1 MTSNEYNGNSEE
13 VRKVKDWMTYQKI
26 QEMKRDKLNKSQVAR
41 KLSVDYKTVSKYW
54 DMTPEG
60 YMKATNRAAR
70 RRRKAEDYEEYILGL
85 LKKYPDMSASQ
96 IYDWILEREGG
107 KKLPFK
113 ARAFRNYVASLRK
126 EHNIP
131 KPETSRQ
138 YEAVE
143 DPPMGKQAQVDMGE
157 ISLET
162 TSGKHRKVY
171 VFAMVL
177 SHSRYKYAIWQDRP
191 WTTPDFVEAHIQA
204 FRFYGGRPEEIVYD
218 QDSVLSVSE
227 NHGEL
232 ILTEGFQNYVDT
244 IGFKVHVCHGADP
257 ESKGRIENVIKY
269 LKHGFA
275 EHRILDTIE
284 EFNRECLSWLERTGN
299 AQEHGT
305 TKKIPAEVFAREK
318 EHLIPVSEYHFE
330 KPSRERGSYQVRKDN
345 TVLYKSNRYRVPV
358 GTYQKGKRVYVAVE
372 GDDILITDVES
383 GVLYAR
389 HPLCRGKGELVGESS
404 RKNRDKSKTLLD
416 LESSVLALFGGS
428 EEARRFLERIHVEKR
443 RYYRDQLG
451 VIKSL
456 FEEWRPEILQAALS
470 YCVERE
476 LFAAGELSSA
486 AAYVTSLQEEARTAQ
501 APVPQIPEKYRGWGP
516 QVRDLGEYQRALGDV
531 I

>member
-1 MTSNEYNGNSEE
+1 M
-13 VRKVKDWMTYQKI
+13 KDWMIYQKI
-26 QEMKRDKLNKSQVAR
+26 QEMKRDKLNRSQVAR
-41 KLSVDYKTVSKYW
+41 KLEVDYKTVTKYW
-54 DMTPEG
+54 SMTPEG
-60 YMKATNRAAR
+60 FLKATNRAAR
-70 RRRKAEDYEEYILGL
+70 RKRKADDYEEYVLGL
-85 LKKYPDMSASQ
+85 LRKYPDMSASQ
-96 IYDWILEREGG
+96 IYDWIMEREGA
-107 KKLPFK
+107 KSLPFK
-113 ARAFRNYVASLRK
+113 PRAFRNYVASLRK

-131 KPETSRQ
+131 KPESGRQ

-162 TSGKHRKVY
+162 TSGRRKKVY

-177 SHSRYKYAIWQDRP
+177 SHSRYKYALWQDRP
-191 WTTPDFVEAHIQA
+191 WTTPDFVEAHIKA
-204 FRFYGGRPEEIVYD
+204 FRFLGGRPEEIVYD

-275 EHRILDTIE
+275 EHRTLTTIE
-284 EFNRECLSWLERTGN
+284 ELNAECISWLERTGN

-305 TKKIPAEVFAREK
+305 TKKIPSEVFASEK
-318 EHLIPVSEYHFE
+318 EYLIPVSEYSFE
-330 KPSRERGSYQVRKDN
+330 KPSRERVSYQVRKDN

-358 GTYQKGKRVYVAVE
+358 GTYKKGRRVYVVTE
-372 GDDILITDVES
+372 GDDITITDVES

-389 HPLCRGKGELVGESS
+389 HPICYGKGELVGD
-404 RKNRDKSKTLLD
+404 RKNRDKSKTLLE
-416 LESSVLALFGGS
+416 LEDAVLALFGGS
-428 EEARRFLERIHVEKR
+428 EEARRFLEKIHVEKR

-456 FEEWRPEILQAALS
+456 FEEWRPEILLGALS

-476 LFAAGELSSA
+476 LYAAGELASA
-486 AAYVTSLQEEARTAQ
+486 AAYVASLKDEAEAGQ
-501 APVPQIPEKYRGWGP
+501 APAPQIPEKYKGWGP
-516 QVRDLGEYQRALGDV
+516 QVRDLGEYERALGDTL
-531 I
+531 

>member
-1 MTSNEYNGNSEE
+1 M
-13 VRKVKDWMTYQKI
+13 KDWMTYQKI
-26 QEMKRDKLNKSQVAR
+26 QDMKRDRLNKSQVAK
-41 KLSVDYKTVSKYW
+41 KLAVDYKTVTKYW

-60 YMKATNRAAR
+60 FLKATNRAAR
-70 RRRKAEDYEEYILGL
+70 RRRKADDYEEYVLGL

-96 IYDWILEREGG
+96 IYDWIMEKEEAQS
-107 KKLPFK
+107 LPFK
-113 ARAFRNYVASLRK
+113 PRAFRNYVASLRK

-131 KPETSRQ
+131 KPKTARQ

-162 TSGKHRKVY
+162 TSGRHKKVY
-171 VFAMVL
+171 VFAMVM
-177 SHSRYKYAIWQDRP
+177 SHSRYKYALWQDRP
-191 WTTPDFVEAHIQA
+191 WTTPDFVDAHIKA
-204 FRFYGGRPEEIVYD
+204 FRFYGGRPEEVVYD
-218 QDSVLSVSE
+218 QDCVLSVSE

-244 IGFKVHVCHGADP
+244 VGFKVHVCHGADP

-275 EHRILDTIE
+275 EHRILDTVE
-284 EFNRECLSWLERTGN
+284 KLNAECLSWLERTGN
-299 AQEHGT
+299 SQEHGT
-305 TKKIPAEVFAREK
+305 TKKIPAEVFAVEK
-318 EHLIPVSEYHFE
+318 EYLIPVSEYSFE
-330 KPSRERGSYQVRKDN
+330 KPSGKRVSYQVRKDN

-358 GTYQKGKRVYVAVE
+358 GTYRKGRRVYVVVE
-372 GDDILITDVES
+372 GDDITITDAES

-389 HPLCRGKGELVGESS
+389 HPICHGKGELVGEST
-404 RKNRDKSKTLLD
+404 RKNRDKSKTLLE
-416 LESSVLALFGGS
+416 LEDAVLALFGGS
-428 EEARRFLERIHVEKR
+428 EEARKFLGRIHVEKR

-456 FEEWRPEILQAALS
+456 FAEWRPEILQEALS

-476 LFAAGELSSA
+476 LYAAGELSSA
-486 AAYVTSLQEEARTAQ
+486 AAYVASLKDEARAGQ

-516 QVRDLGEYQRALGDV
+516 QVRDLGEYERALGEV
-531 I
+531 V